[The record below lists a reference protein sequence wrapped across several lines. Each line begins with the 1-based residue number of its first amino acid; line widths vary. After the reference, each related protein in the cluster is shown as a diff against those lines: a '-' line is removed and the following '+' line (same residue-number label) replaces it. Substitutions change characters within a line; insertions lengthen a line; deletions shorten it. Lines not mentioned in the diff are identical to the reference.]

1 MAWSSWG
8 SGSVA
13 LEIERRFLVAGTGW
27 REHILWRQHLCQG
40 YLQTS
45 ADGVTV
51 RVRLEDGRTEGTEK
65 AEPLVVQPDPER
77 SAGSSESGAR
87 AWLTLKATVTAITR
101 KEFEYAIPAADA
113 RQLLGLAAVSL
124 SKERYGLDLPGGDW
138 VLDVFEGENAPLVVA
153 EVELERE
160 DQPLPLP
167 PWCAREITGRGELSN
182 AALARYPWSCWSEAD
197 RQDLLVGSLCNNIDI
212 R

>member
-1 MAWSSWG
+1 M
-8 SGSVA
+8 A
-13 LEIERRFLVAGTGW
+13 LEIERRFLVGGTGW

-51 RVRLEDGRTEGTEK
+51 RVRLEDRRTEATATAGQ
-65 AEPLVVQPDPER
+65 LVVQPDPER
-77 SAGSSESGAR
+77 SAGRSESGAR

-113 RQLLGLAAVSL
+113 RQLLGLAAASL

-160 DQPLPLP
+160 DQPLTLP

-182 AALARYPWSCWSEAD
+182 AALARRPWSRWSEAD
-197 RQDLLVGSLCNNIDI
+197 RQDLLVDSLCNDSDI

>member
-1 MAWSSWG
+1 MS
-8 SGSVA
+8 
-13 LEIERRFLVAGTGW
+13 LEIERRFLVGGTGW

-51 RVRLEDGRTEGTEK
+51 RVRLEDRRTDATATAGR
-65 AEPLVVQPDPER
+65 LVVQPDPER
-77 SAGSSESGAR
+77 SAGCSEGGAR

-101 KEFEYAIPAADA
+101 KEFEYVIPADDA
-113 RQLLGLAAVSL
+113 RQLLGLAAASL

-160 DQPLPLP
+160 DQPLTLP
-167 PWCAREITGRGELSN
+167 SWCGREITGRGELSN
-182 AALARYPWSCWSEAD
+182 AALARRPWSSWSEAA
-197 RQDLLVGSLCNNIDI
+197 RQELLVDSLCNDSDI

>member
-1 MAWSSWG
+1 M
-8 SGSVA
+8 A
-13 LEIERRFLVAGTGW
+13 LEIERRFLVGGTGW

-51 RVRLEDGRTEGTEK
+51 RVRLEDGRTEAMATAG
-65 AEPLVVQPDPER
+65 PLVVQPDPER
-77 SAGSSESGAR
+77 SAGRSESGAR

-113 RQLLGLAAVSL
+113 RQLLTLAPARL
-124 SKERYGLDLPGGDW
+124 IKERYGLDLPGGDW
-138 VLDVFEGENAPLVVA
+138 VLDVFEAENAPLVVA

-160 DQPLPLP
+160 DQPLTLP
-167 PWCAREITGRGELSN
+167 PWCGREITGRGELSN
-182 AALARYPWSCWSEAD
+182 AALARFPWSRWSEAA
-197 RQDLLVGSLCNNIDI
+197 RQDLLVDRLCNDSDI
-212 R
+212 S